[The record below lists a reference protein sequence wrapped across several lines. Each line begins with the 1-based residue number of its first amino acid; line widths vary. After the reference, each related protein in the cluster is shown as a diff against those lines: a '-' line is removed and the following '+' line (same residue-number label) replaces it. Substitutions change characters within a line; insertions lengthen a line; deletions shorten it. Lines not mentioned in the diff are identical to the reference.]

1 MHQKCGVFQ
10 LNRVKRRLLV
20 VDDEPELRKLL
31 KTYLSKEGYDV
42 EAVEDADAMDRY
54 LSGQDVDLVILDLML
69 PGEDGLSIGRRLRS
83 QKNLPIIILSARGEE
98 LDRIVGLEMGADD
111 YLTKPFNPRELL
123 ARIRSV
129 LRRCHQPSQSPPT
142 SNNLSLEFG
151 PFQLD
156 VQRHKLFRNHQEIPL
171 TTGEFTLLRIFLE
184 HQNRVLN
191 RDTLLEMT
199 KGYDRSPMDRS
210 IDVCVGRLRRK
221 IEFNPSE
228 PVYLRTVWGAG
239 YIFSSEA

>member
-1 MHQKCGVFQ
+1 
-10 LNRVKRRLLV
+10 LNTLKQRLLI
-20 VDDEPELRKLL
+20 VDDEPELRHLL
-31 KTYLSKEGYDV
+31 KTYLSKEGYQV
-42 EAVEDADAMDRY
+42 EAVEDGSALDRY
-54 LSGQDVDLVILDLML
+54 LVDHDVDLVILDLML
-69 PGEDGLSIGRRLRS
+69 PGEDGLSIGRRLRQ

-129 LRRCHQPSQSPPT
+129 LRRCNEAAPT
-142 SNNLSLEFG
+142 SSAGENFIFTFG
-151 PFQLD
+151 PFSLD
-156 VQRHKLFRNHQEIPL
+156 VQKHKLVRSHQDIPL

-184 HQNRVLN
+184 HPDRVLN

-199 KGYDRSPMDRS
+199 KGYDHSPLDRS

-221 IEFNPSE
+221 IEIDPSE

-239 YIFSSEA
+239 YMFSQED

>member
-1 MHQKCGVFQ
+1 MQEYL
-10 LNRVKRRLLV
+10 LNKLKQRLLV

-42 EAVEDADAMDRY
+42 EAVEDGAALDQY
-54 LSGQDVDLVILDLML
+54 LSKHDVDLVILDLML
-69 PGEDGLSIGRRLRS
+69 PGEDGLSIGRRLRH

-129 LRRCHQPSQSPPT
+129 LRRCNETTPPSLT
-142 SNNLSLEFG
+142 SDDHILVFG
-151 PFQLD
+151 PFSLD
-156 VQRHKLFRNHQEIPL
+156 VQRHKLLKNDEDISL

-184 HQNRVLN
+184 HSNRVLN

-199 KGYDRSPMDRS
+199 KGYDHSPLDRS

-221 IEFNPSE
+221 IESNPSE
-228 PVYLRTVWGAG
+228 PVYLRTIWGAG
-239 YIFSSEA
+239 YMFSQKD

>member
-1 MHQKCGVFQ
+1 MREFLLNTQK
-10 LNRVKRRLLV
+10 KRLLV

-31 KTYLSKEGYDV
+31 KTYLSKEGYEV
-42 EAVEDADAMDRY
+42 EAVEDGSAMDQY
-54 LSGQDVDLVILDLML
+54 LTSHDVDLVILDLML
-69 PGEDGLSIGRRLRS
+69 PGEDGLSIGRRLRH

-129 LRRCHQPSQSPPT
+129 LRRCKEARQPLSTDESI
-142 SNNLSLEFG
+142 NLTFG
-151 PFQLD
+151 PFSLD
-156 VQRHKLFRNHQEIPL
+156 VQKHKLIRNHQDIPL

-184 HQNRVLN
+184 HSNRVLS

-199 KGYDRSPMDRS
+199 KGYDHSPLDRS

-221 IEFNPSE
+221 IELDPSE

-239 YIFSSEA
+239 YMFSQED

>member
-1 MHQKCGVFQ
+1 LITDKQ
-10 LNRVKRRLLV
+10 RLLV

-31 KTYLSKEGYDV
+31 RDYLSKEGYQV
-42 EAVEDADAMDRY
+42 KAVEDGAALDRY
-54 LSGQDVDLVILDLML
+54 LADHEVDLVILDLML
-69 PGEDGLSIGRRLRS
+69 PGEDGLSIGRRLRQ

-129 LRRCHQPSQSPPT
+129 LRRCNEVKQTLST
-142 SNNLSLEFG
+142 DKNLILEFG
-151 PFQLD
+151 PYQLD
-156 VQRHKLFRNHQEIPL
+156 VQQHKLIKGHQDIPL

-184 HQNRVLN
+184 HPNRVLT
-191 RDTLLEMT
+191 RDKLLEMT
-199 KGYDRSPMDRS
+199 KGYDHSPMDRS

-221 IEFNPSE
+221 IEFDPSE
-228 PVYLRTVWGAG
+228 PDYLRTIWGAG
-239 YIFSSEA
+239 YMFSPGK

>member
-1 MHQKCGVFQ
+1 MATKVRGSQ
-10 LNRVKRRLLV
+10 LNTLKRRLLV

-54 LSGQDVDLVILDLML
+54 LSCHDVDLVILDLML

-129 LRRCHQPSQSPPT
+129 LRRCNQTEQPPST
-142 SNNLSLEFG
+142 GDKSLCLAHFG
-151 PFQLD
+151 
-156 VQRHKLFRNHQEIPL
+156 L
-171 TTGEFTLLRIFLE
+171 TC
-184 HQNRVLN
+184 
-191 RDTLLEMT
+191 
-199 KGYDRSPMDRS
+199 KG
-210 IDVCVGRLRRK
+210 I
-221 IEFNPSE
+221 N
-228 PVYLRTVWGAG
+228 
-239 YIFSSEA
+239 SSEAIRRSRLPRVNSHFYASFLSTRIMC